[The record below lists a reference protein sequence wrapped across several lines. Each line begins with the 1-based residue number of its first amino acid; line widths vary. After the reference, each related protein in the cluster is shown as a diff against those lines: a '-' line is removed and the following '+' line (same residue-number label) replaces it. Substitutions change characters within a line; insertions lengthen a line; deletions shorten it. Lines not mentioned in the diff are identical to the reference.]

1 MRTFIFI
8 VSLAVTL
15 TGCAGPKALEGP
27 TAVRVANASEL
38 PPPDR
43 SDFAAAKQ
51 PYVIG
56 PLDKLKI
63 SVFGIDELSNLDIQ
77 TDASGRITFPMV
89 GVIGAAGRTPGELAD
104 MIRAGL
110 RKSHV
115 RDPYVSVNLYDPN
128 STSLGNVFTVDGQV
142 NEPGLYPVAG
152 GMTLMRAIAS
162 SKGLTEFARGE
173 DVVIFRKVKG
183 VDMAALY
190 NLAAIRRGQYADPT
204 VYANDLIVVDESRA
218 RRIFKD
224 ILQAAPLITTPIVAI
239 VSRSGL

>member
-1 MRTFIFI
+1 MRSLVF
-8 VSLAVTL
+8 VCSLAIAMA
-15 TGCAGPKALEGP
+15 GCSGPRALEGP
-27 TAVRVANASEL
+27 TAVRVAGASEL

-43 SDFAAAKQ
+43 SDFDAAKQ

-63 SVFGIDELSNLDIQ
+63 TVFGIEELSNLDVQ

-89 GVIGAAGRTPGELAD
+89 GVIEAAGRTTGELAQV
-104 MIRAGL
+104 IRAGL
-110 RKSHV
+110 RQSHV
-115 RDPYVSVNLYDPN
+115 RNPFVSVNLYDPN

-142 NEPGLYPVAG
+142 NEPGLYPVAR

-162 SKGLTEFARGE
+162 SKGLTEFARGD
-173 DVVIFRKVKG
+173 DVVVFRKVKG

-190 NLAAIRRGQYADPT
+190 NLAAIRRGQYSDPAI
-204 VYANDLIVVDESRA
+204 YPNDLIVVDESKA

-239 VSRSGL
+239 VSRTGS